1 MVQVG
6 STICYIGIVK
16 IIRAYCVCRVHSG
29 SIKIIGADC
38 VGRAQTM
45 LLR

>member
-1 MVQVG
+1 MVQVVY
-6 STICYIGIVK
+6 TICYIGIVK

-29 SIKIIGADC
+29 SIKIIGAYC